1 MAEVKA
7 VSKDGI
13 AVHTEA
19 ADLPALHET
28 IASLF
33 AAQGNWERAYQHLR
47 SALERD
53 SLTASYNR
61 RYLDRRLAQLA
72 DGEVAVAMVDIDL
85 FKDVNDTF
93 GHLVGDRVLRSVAAL
108 LKHELPRGAFC
119 ARYGG
124 EEFVLVMPGLGVP
137 EALRVAERARLRVA
151 RYAWQRLQSG
161 LAVTVS
167 IGLTTKPGRAEE
179 RLLEADALLYTAKRT
194 GRNVVAY
201 PDSEN
206 RRHIRHSG

>member
-53 SLTASYNR
+53 ALTAGYNR
-61 RYLDRRLAQLA
+61 RFLDQQLARLA
-72 DGEVAVAMVDIDL
+72 DGHLSLAMVDIDL
-85 FKDVNDTF
+85 FKHVNDTF
-93 GHLVGDRVLRSVAAL
+93 GHLIGDRVLRSVAAL
-108 LKHELPRGAFC
+108 LKQDLPRGAFC

-124 EEFVLVMPGLGVP
+124 EEFVLVMPGLDAR
-137 EALRVAERARLRVA
+137 EALSAVERARLRVA
-151 RYAWQRLQSG
+151 RYAWHRVRPG
-161 LAVTVS
+161 LTVTVS
-167 IGLTTKPGRAEE
+167 AGLTARPGPAEE
-179 RLLEADALLYTAKRT
+179 RLREADALLYAAKRA

-201 PDSEN
+201 PDSEIPGQ
-206 RRHIRHSG
+206 IRHSG

>member
-1 MAEVKA
+1 M
-7 VSKDGI
+7 SKDGI

-53 SLTASYNR
+53 PLTSGYNR
-61 RYLDRRLAQLA
+61 RFLDQRLAQL
-72 DGEVAVAMVDIDL
+72 DGHHVALAMVDIDL

-93 GHLVGDRVLRSVAAL
+93 GHLVGDRVLQRVAAL
-108 LKHELPRGAFC
+108 LKQELPRDAFC

-124 EEFVLVMPGLGVP
+124 EEFALVMPGLTAR
-137 EALRVAERARLRVA
+137 EALTTVERARLRVA
-151 RYAWQRLQSG
+151 RYPWHRIRPG
-161 LAVTVS
+161 LVVTVS
-167 IGLTTKPGRAEE
+167 AGLTARRGRAEE
-179 RLLEADALLYTAKRT
+179 RLREADALLYAAKRA
-194 GRNVVAY
+194 GRNVVAC
-201 PDSEN
+201 PDSEIPGQ
-206 RRHIRHSG
+206 IRHSR